1 LPKETESR
9 SVTFRTKF
17 IFRSAVFG
25 LVSAAVVVCGIQRAA
40 AEAQLLI
47 EADTGKVLHAEN
59 ATYPWY
65 PASLT
70 KLMTLYVT
78 LRALKDQ
85 RLALDTLIEV
95 TNNAVAQAPSK
106 MGFKSGTKLTVDNAI
121 KMMMVKS
128 ANDMAVTLA
137 EGVAGSPETFTD
149 EMNRTA
155 QRLGMTQ
162 TSYVNPN
169 GLPADGQVTS
179 ARDLGIL
186 ARSLIRDFPE
196 YDFYWHIPAMKFG
209 KRVTRNF
216 NPLIERYPG
225 ADGMKTGFICASGF
239 NLVASATRHG
249 KRLIAVVL
257 GAPSSPVRAQKAA
270 QLLERG
276 FNSSGLSWLTPS
288 LGVVDALTPINAAPP
303 NLRDEMC
310 GPRRKRPATE
320 EDSPDVATNGDPD
333 AGPVMLSSL
342 GPVAGKRFSLASLPL
357 GPAEAVE
364 VFIGP
369 PKRPGEPAATTWI
382 PAPKPAVAK
391 HAAKPVA
398 AKPVAAKPV
407 AAKSDGTKSNETKPA
422 GAKPVAAKPAG
433 AKPVASKPAGA
444 KPAGAKPASAK
455 PKTAAAAGADPWTA
469 VRSPS
474 LTDAPSPAPTPGAGS
489 APSPRPKPHV
499 SAAAKPNKPATP

>member
-1 LPKETESR
+1 MVRAAL
-9 SVTFRTKF
+9 
-17 IFRSAVFG
+17 FG
-25 LVSAAVVVCGIQRAA
+25 LAAAATAMAGTQRAS

-70 KLMTLYVT
+70 KLMTLYST
-78 LRALKDQ
+78 LRALKER
-85 RLALDTLIEV
+85 RLSLDTLITV
-95 TNNAVAQAPSK
+95 SANAVAQAPSK

-137 EGVAGSPETFTD
+137 EGVSGSIDNFTD
-149 EMNRTA
+149 EMNSNA
-155 QRLGMTQ
+155 LRLGMMQ

-169 GLPADGQVTS
+169 GLPAEGQITS

-239 NLVASATRHG
+239 NLIASATRNG

-257 GAPSSPVRAQKAA
+257 GASSSPLRAQHAA
-270 QLLERG
+270 NLLERG
-276 FNSSGLSWLTPS
+276 FNSGNLSWLTPS
-288 LGVVDALTPINAAPP
+288 LGTVDALTPINAAPP

-320 EDSPDVATNGDPD
+320 EDSPDVANNGDPD
-333 AGPVMLSSL
+333 APQPVMLSSL
-342 GPVAGKRFSLASLPL
+342 GPANSKFSLASLPL

-364 VFIGP
+364 VYIGP
-369 PKRPGEPAATTWI
+369 PKRPVGTPMPIAK
-382 PAPKPAVAK
+382 PAPKPAPGPK
-391 HAAKPVA
+391 SAAIQPV
-398 AKPVAAKPV
+398 
-407 AAKSDGTKSNETKPA
+407 T
-422 GAKPVAAKPAG
+422 AKPAG
-433 AKPVASKPAGA
+433 AKATTPASGALAAGA
-444 KPAGAKPASAK
+444 APWSTLSSTSLTDSPPPGLAAVPAEATSSSVPLPRRKPRVSALAK
-455 PKTAAAAGADPWTA
+455 PKKP
-469 VRSPS
+469 
-474 LTDAPSPAPTPGAGS
+474 PTP
-489 APSPRPKPHV
+489 
-499 SAAAKPNKPATP
+499 

>member
-1 LPKETESR
+1 
-9 SVTFRTKF
+9 VTFRTQF
-17 IFRSAVFG
+17 FFRAAVFG
-25 LVSAAVVVCGIQRAA
+25 FVSAAMVVYGIQRAA

-47 EADTGKVLHAEN
+47 EADTGKVLHAQN

-78 LRALKDQ
+78 LSALKDK
-85 RLALDTLIEV
+85 RLSLDSMIEV

-106 MGFKSGTKLTVDNAI
+106 MGFRSGTKLTVDNAI

-137 EGVAGSPETFTD
+137 EGVAGASENFTD

-169 GLPADGQVTS
+169 GLPADGQITS

-186 ARSLIRDFPE
+186 ARSLIHDFPE

-239 NLVASATRHG
+239 NLVASATRNG

-276 FNSSGLSWLTPS
+276 FNSSSLSWLTPS
-288 LGVVDALTPINAAPP
+288 LGVVDALTPINAAPA
-303 NLRDEMC
+303 NLHDEMC
-310 GPRRKRPATE
+310 GPRRKRPASE
-320 EDSPDVATNGDPD
+320 EDSPDVATNGNPE

-342 GPVAGKRFSLASLPL
+342 APVTGKRFSLASLPL

-364 VFIGP
+364 VFVGP

-382 PAPKPAVAK
+382 PAPKPAAAK

-398 AKPVAAKPV
+398 AKSSG
-407 AAKSDGTKSNETKPA
+407 AKSSGTKPNETKPT
-422 GAKPVAAKPAG
+422 
-433 AKPVASKPAGA
+433 GA
-444 KPAGAKPASAK
+444 KPAGKPAKPASAK
-455 PKTAAAAGADPWTA
+455 PKTAAAGGDPWTA
-469 VRSPS
+469 LRSPS
-474 LTDAPSPAPTPGAGS
+474 LSDAPTEGSGS
-489 APSPRPKPHV
+489 AAPPRPKPHV
-499 SAAAKPNKPATP
+499 AAAKPKKPATP